1 MTINAELVQIFPIET
16 RGEYQFR
23 KVWVKTNDKEYPQ
36 TLELELSKSL
46 IDKINEIAHEGNS
59 YKIDLNLKGRKSDRD
74 GNVRVFNIIQA
85 WQFTKLDS

>member
-1 MTINAELVQIFPIET
+1 MTINVELIEIFPVET

-23 KVWVKTNDKEYPQ
+23 KVWVKTLDKEYPQ
-36 TLELELSKSL
+36 TLEFELSKSL
-46 IDKINEIAHEGNS
+46 IEKINEIAHVGNN
-59 YKIDLNLKGRKSDRD
+59 YKIDINLKGRKSDRD